1 MPLPKDSSENR
12 PMPASKGLSEGKSMP
27 CSEKASDI
35 QSMPWSKD
43 LTHKIWATN
52 NPSVLGI
59 DPDLTQLPAPFVER
73 FRKETGK
80 EPGDLENFV
89 EGDFDLAASL
99 IYEFGAGLID
109 AVAGEIPAVKLQ
121 AASYERYGAAGLK
134 AMRDLGALA
143 KEAGLCFIADAK
155 RNDIGSTA
163 TAYGQAWFRY
173 FGAGA
178 LTVNPYLG
186 ADGINAFKPFVEEGH
201 GLFALVRTSNPSAVD
216 LQDLILDDGRKVYES
231 VADLVDRW
239 GRDLGGEALSG
250 AAPAGA
256 AAASTKRSSADS
268 LQTRVVSDPDE
279 LLYSPLGAVVGATW
293 PEEATALRARMPYQ
307 IFLIPGFGAQGAG
320 PKDAVAGFNRAQKI
334 KCPDGKVRA
343 TGGLVNSSR
352 GLMYAFRKSKYPQPD
367 LHYKEACRDAVLE
380 MKEALNAALE
390 EG

>member
-43 LTHKIWATN
+43 LTRKIWATN

-80 EPGDLENFV
+80 EPGDLENFA

-99 IYEFGAGLID
+99 VYEFGAGLIE

-239 GRDLGGEALSG
+239 GRDLGGEEENA
-250 AAPAGA
+250 
-256 AAASTKRSSADS
+256 
-268 LQTRVVSDPDE
+268 QTRVVSDPDE
-279 LLYSPLGAVVGATW
+279 LLYSPMGAVVGATW

-390 EG
+390 EGIC

>member
-43 LTHKIWATN
+43 LTRKIWATN

-59 DPDLTQLPAPFVER
+59 DPDLTQLPASFVER

-80 EPGDLENFV
+80 EPGDLESFV

-99 IYEFGAGLID
+99 VYEFGAGLIE

-239 GRDLGGEALSG
+239 GRDLGGEEENA
-250 AAPAGA
+250 
-256 AAASTKRSSADS
+256 
-268 LQTRVVSDPDE
+268 QTRVVSDPDE
-279 LLYSPLGAVVGATW
+279 LLYSPMGAVVGATW

-390 EG
+390 EGIC

>member
-43 LTHKIWATN
+43 LTRKIWATN

-80 EPGDLENFV
+80 EPGDLENFA

-99 IYEFGAGLID
+99 IYEFGAGLIE

-134 AMRDLGALA
+134 AMRDLGTLA

-186 ADGINAFKPFVEEGH
+186 ADGIDAFKPFVEEGH

-216 LQDLILDDGRKVYES
+216 LQDMCLDDGRKVYES

-239 GRDLGGEALSG
+239 GRNLGGEDLS
-250 AAPAGA
+250 
-256 AAASTKRSSADS
+256 T
-268 LQTRVVSDPDE
+268 QTQVVSDPED
-279 LLYSPLGAVVGATW
+279 LSYSPLGAVVGATW

-320 PKDAVAGFNRAQKI
+320 PKDAVAGFNRVQKI
-334 KCPDGKVRA
+334 KCPDDKVRA

-352 GLMYAFRKSKYPQPD
+352 GLMYAFRKSRYAQPD
-367 LHYKEACRDAVLE
+367 LHYKEACLDAVLE

>member
-1 MPLPKDSSENR
+1 MHLPKDSSENR
-12 PMPASKGLSEGKSMP
+12 PMPVSKELSS
-27 CSEKASDI
+27 A

-80 EPGDLENFV
+80 EPGDLESFA

-99 IYEFGAGLID
+99 IYEFGAGLIE

-186 ADGINAFKPFVEEGH
+186 ADGIYAFGPFVDEGH
-201 GLFALVRTSNPSAVD
+201 GLFALVRTSNPTAVD
-216 LQDLILDDGRKVYES
+216 LQDLILADGRKVYES

-239 GRDLGGEALSG
+239 GRDLGGEALAG
-250 AAPAGA
+250 AALAGADQAGA
-256 AAASTKRSSADS
+256 AAVSANKDPAAST
-268 LQTRVVSDPDE
+268 QTRVVSDPED
-279 LLYSPLGAVVGATW
+279 LSYSPLGAVVGATW

-352 GLMYAFRKSKYPQPD
+352 GLMYAFRKSKYAQPD

-390 EG
+390 EGFC

>member
-43 LTHKIWATN
+43 LTRKIWATN

-80 EPGDLENFV
+80 EPGDLENFA

-99 IYEFGAGLID
+99 IYEFGAGLIE

-186 ADGINAFKPFVEEGH
+186 ADGINAFQPFVEEGH

-239 GRDLGGEALSG
+239 GRDLGGEKENAE
-250 AAPAGA
+250 
-256 AAASTKRSSADS
+256 
-268 LQTRVVSDPDE
+268 TRVVSDPDE

-390 EG
+390 EGIC

>member
-43 LTHKIWATN
+43 LTRKIWATN

-80 EPGDLENFV
+80 EPGDLENFA

-99 IYEFGAGLID
+99 IYEFGAGLIE

-121 AASYERYGAAGLK
+121 AASFERYGAAGLK

-186 ADGINAFKPFVEEGH
+186 ADGINAFQPFVEEGH

-239 GRDLGGEALSG
+239 GRDLGGEKENAE
-250 AAPAGA
+250 
-256 AAASTKRSSADS
+256 
-268 LQTRVVSDPDE
+268 TRVVSDPDE
-279 LLYSPLGAVVGATW
+279 LLYSPMGAVVGATW

-390 EG
+390 EGIC